1 MIEIAIG
8 AKVLV
13 TQKIDT
19 DLDVMNGAQGKSVD
33 IVLHPDK
40 PPFEGGPIVK
50 LKYLLAYILF
60 KMERI
65 QATKLEGLAKGII
78 PIEPALHCIHISVQ
92 MRGHKYVT
100 WTVIWQQFLMTTA
113 YTFTDYHSQGQTIA
127 VVMHVMVDV
136 AKPHRKAQ
144 SLMWPCLTAQ
154 GDQQH
159 QYSYCR
165 ILRTRYSRWKKM
177 TGWRLLFTGKCTYVS
192 SMGIVIVIVWL
203 WVGVGF
209 GND

>member
-1 MIEIAIG
+1 VEGSEGIWGGGGAGVQKKDLPDMIEIAIG

-100 WTVIWQQFLMTTA
+100 
-113 YTFTDYHSQGQTIA
+113 
-127 VVMHVMVDV
+127 
-136 AKPHRKAQ
+136 
-144 SLMWPCLTAQ
+144 
-154 GDQQH
+154 
-159 QYSYCR
+159 
-165 ILRTRYSRWKKM
+165 
-177 TGWRLLFTGKCTYVS
+177 
-192 SMGIVIVIVWL
+192 
-203 WVGVGF
+203 
-209 GND
+209 